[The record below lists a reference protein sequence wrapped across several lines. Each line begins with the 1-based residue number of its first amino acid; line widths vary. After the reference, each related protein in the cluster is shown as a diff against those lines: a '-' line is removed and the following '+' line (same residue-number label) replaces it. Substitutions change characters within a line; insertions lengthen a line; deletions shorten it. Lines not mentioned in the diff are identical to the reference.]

1 MKEYYGAQN
10 HRETKKLYRQELSKH
25 LLEAKGFEIIDNIVK
40 MILTKED
47 CVPFSFLSPFTHL
60 I

>member
-1 MKEYYGAQN
+1 M
-10 HRETKKLYRQELSKH
+10 TKH
-25 LLEAKGFEIIDNIVK
+25 LLENKGLDLIEKLIK
-40 MILTKED
+40 MITIKED